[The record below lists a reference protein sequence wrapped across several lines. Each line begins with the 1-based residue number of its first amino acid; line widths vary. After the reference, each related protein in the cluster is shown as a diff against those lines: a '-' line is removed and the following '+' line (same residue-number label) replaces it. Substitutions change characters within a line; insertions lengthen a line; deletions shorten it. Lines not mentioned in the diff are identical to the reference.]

1 MKRNRIL
8 GLSTAAAAAAA
19 ATAAFLLRS
28 HGIRK
33 QEVVSEPRGTLD
45 HRGPRAADLVGSAS
59 KHRRGVDP
67 ALLRRI
73 EEALA
78 TALGAESPPL
88 TVYAEDGGVIV
99 RGEVAT
105 LDRISRASEVL
116 AAFQDEIEVTNLIR
130 LQVSAGGRTPAS

>member
-1 MKRNRIL
+1 MKRNHFL
-8 GLSTAAAAAAA
+8 GLSTAAAAAA

-33 QEVVSEPRGTLD
+33 QTAAGELAGTAD
-45 HRGPRAADLVGSAS
+45 RPGTRATELVGSAS
-59 KHRRGVDP
+59 RHGRRVDA

-78 TALGAESPPL
+78 TALGADGALL
-88 TVYAEDGGVIV
+88 TVFVEDGGVVV

-105 LDRISRASEVL
+105 LDRISLASEAL
-116 AAFQDEIEVTNLIR
+116 APFQDEVDITNLVR
-130 LQVSAGGRTPAS
+130 LSASAGGRTPAS